1 MRTITKG
8 EEPHDLLNWKRAN
21 QATPQ
26 NLNYRGGDFPAEA
39 ARKALLAEQLHLC
52 AYTMKALKTAA
63 QCEAHSQDT
72 SHACYIEHCLPQAR
86 KIDAETIDFQNMLAC
101 FPPSRSGVACDYGAQ
116 AKASYDPASNTFVSP
131 LAVAAEQHFKFYRD
145 GTIEGV
151 TPEGKATVKVLRLDH
166 AALKSDRAA
175 VIKGRLEPKP
185 GRPLTAAAARR
196 LAQDIR
202 QPDARRCLPA
212 FCVAIAQA
220 ALDHAER
227 EERRANWRK
236 KKVTP

>member
-39 ARKALLAEQLHLC
+39 VRKALLAEQLHLC
-52 AYTMKALKTAA
+52 AYTMKALKMAA
-63 QCEAHSQDT
+63 QCEAHAQDT
-72 SHACYIEHCLPQAR
+72 TYACHIEHLLPQAR
-86 KIDAETIDFQNMLAC
+86 KIDAETIDFQNLLAC

-116 AKASYDPASNTFVSP
+116 AKANYDPAVQDFVSP
-131 LAVAAEQHFKFYRD
+131 LAASAEQHFKFYRD

-151 TPEGKATVKVLRLDH
+151 TPQGKATVKVLRLDH
-166 AALKSDRAA
+166 ALLNHDRAA
-175 VIKGRLEPKP
+175 VIKGWLEPKP
-185 GRPLTAAAARR
+185 GKRLTAAAARR
-196 LAQDIR
+196 LAQEIR
-202 QPDARRCLPA
+202 QPNAQRCLPA

-227 EERRANWRK
+227 EERRANRLK
-236 KKVTP
+236 KKTAS